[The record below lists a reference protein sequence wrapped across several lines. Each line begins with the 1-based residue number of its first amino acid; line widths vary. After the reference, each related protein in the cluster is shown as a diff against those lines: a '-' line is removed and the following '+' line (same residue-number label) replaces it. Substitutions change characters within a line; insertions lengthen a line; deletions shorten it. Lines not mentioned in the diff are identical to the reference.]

1 MMRMKTPVGNGR
13 FVTNVEVNNWMGFP
27 PSVQRMLGMMWMA
40 KLLYP
45 DAADYDLQAEV
56 TEYFKLFY
64 HTDLTDEAY
73 NALVANSIGTV
84 EVKAAA

>member
-1 MMRMKTPVGNGR
+1 
-13 FVTNVEVNNWMGFP
+13 
-27 PSVQRMLGMMWMA
+27 MMWMA

-45 DAADYDLQAEV
+45 ETADYDLQAEV
-56 TEYFKLFY
+56 TVYFKLFY